1 MKMKII
7 NKDHLK
13 YPGILIL
20 VIFTGL
26 GIYSV
31 SFLGSDVTAT
41 LNNSTAIALK
51 TQHIIP
57 LELAQQLVQATQ
69 AACADQGF
77 PITVSILDRNGV
89 DILLAREDGAT
100 GASVEV
106 ARDKAY
112 AAVGFNNPTSA
123 LEDRVETTGF
133 GILTVEEFTVLPG
146 GLPIEAGDEL
156 IGGIGVSGAP
166 GGEIDEN
173 CAEAGLDA
181 ISPSLSSVNRVNP
194 SNSTNNSLVNGTD

>member
-1 MKMKII
+1 M
-7 NKDHLK
+7 
-13 YPGILIL
+13 
-20 VIFTGL
+20 
-26 GIYSV
+26 
-31 SFLGSDVTAT
+31 GSDVRAT
-41 LNNSTAIALK
+41 VHNSTSIAIK
-51 TQHIIP
+51 TRHVIP
-57 LELAQQLVQATQ
+57 LRLAQQLVEATQ

-77 PITVSILDRNGV
+77 PITVSVLDRNGV

-100 GASVEV
+100 DASVEV

-112 AAVGFNNPTSA
+112 TAVGFNNPTSA

-133 GILTVEEFTVLPG
+133 GILTVDGFTVLPG

-173 CAEAGLDA
+173 CAEAGLEA
-181 ISPSLSSVNRVNP
+181 IGPSLSRVNVSNP
-194 SNSTNNSLVNGTD
+194 SNPINNSLVNSST

>member
-1 MKMKII
+1 MNIL
-7 NKDHLK
+7 NKHHIK
-13 YPGILIL
+13 YPGVLILI
-20 VIFTGL
+20 IFSGFA
-26 GIYSV
+26 ISSV
-31 SFLGSDVTAT
+31 SFLGSDATAT
-41 LNNSTAIALK
+41 TNNSTTIALK

-57 LELAQQLVQATQ
+57 LKLAEQLVEATQ
-69 AACADQGF
+69 AACAEQGF

-133 GILTVEEFTVLPG
+133 GILTVEGFTVLPG
-146 GLPIEAGDEL
+146 GLPIETGGNEL
-156 IGGIGVSGAP
+156 IGAIGVSGAP

-173 CAEAGLDA
+173 CAEAGLQA
-181 ISPSLSSVNRVNP
+181 IAPSLSGVNTSDTSNASNTSAV
-194 SNSTNNSLVNGTD
+194 NSTG

>member
-1 MKMKII
+1 MKMNIL
-7 NKDHLK
+7 NTNQLK
-13 YPGILIL
+13 YSGVLILI
-20 VIFTGL
+20 IFSGL
-26 GIYSV
+26 GISFV
-31 SFLGSDVTAT
+31 SFLGSDAQAT
-41 LNNSTAIALK
+41 VHNSTSIALK
-51 TQHIIP
+51 TQHVIP
-57 LELAQQLVQATQ
+57 LKLAQQLVEATQ

-77 PITVSILDRNGV
+77 PITVSVLDRNGV

-133 GILTVEEFTVLPG
+133 GILTVEGFTVLPG

-173 CAEAGLDA
+173 CAEAGLEA
-181 ISPSLSSVNRVNP
+181 IAPSLSRVNT
-194 SNSTNNSLVNGTD
+194 SNHSNPTNNSLVNSTN

>member
-1 MKMKII
+1 MKINI
-7 NKDHLK
+7 LNTDRLK
-13 YPGILIL
+13 YSGFFILI
-20 VIFTGL
+20 IFSGL
-26 GIYSV
+26 GISFV
-31 SFLGSDVTAT
+31 SYLANDVKAT
-41 LNNSTAIALK
+41 MHNSTLISLK
-51 TQHIIP
+51 TQHMIP
-57 LELAQQLVQATQ
+57 LKLAQQLVAATQ

-77 PITVSILDRNGV
+77 PITVSVLDRDGV

-123 LEDRVETTGF
+123 LEDRVKTTGF
-133 GILTVEEFTVLPG
+133 GILTVEGFTVLPG

-166 GGEIDEN
+166 GGDIDEN
-173 CAEAGLDA
+173 CAEAGLEA
-181 ISPSLSSVNRVNP
+181 IAPSLSSVNTSNISNP
-194 SNSTNNSLVNGTD
+194 INNSSVNNTR

>member
-1 MKMKII
+1 MNIL
-7 NKDHLK
+7 NKDHLR

-20 VIFTGL
+20 IIFAGL
-26 GIYSV
+26 GISFV
-31 SFLGSDVTAT
+31 SFLGSDATASI
-41 LNNSTAIALK
+41 NNSTTVTLK

-57 LELAQQLVQATQ
+57 LKLAQQLVEATQ

-77 PITVSILDRNGV
+77 PITVSVLDRNGV
-89 DILLAREDGAT
+89 DILLARGDGAT

-123 LEDRVETTGF
+123 LEDRVKTTGF
-133 GILTVEEFTVLPG
+133 GILTVEGFTVLPG
-146 GLPIEAGDEL
+146 GLPIETGDDEL
-156 IGGIGVSGAP
+156 IGAIGVSGAP

-173 CAEAGLDA
+173 CAEAGLEA
-181 ISPSLSSVNRVNP
+181 IAPSLSRVNTSEP
-194 SNSTNNSLVNGTD
+194 SHSNNNSLVNSTG

>member
-1 MKMKII
+1 MNKP
-7 NKDHLK
+7 NKDHIK
-13 YPGILIL
+13 CQGILIL
-20 VIFTGL
+20 ILFTGL
-26 GIYSV
+26 GIASV
-31 SFLGSDVTAT
+31 SYLGSDAAAT
-41 LNNSTAIALK
+41 INNSTTVALK

-57 LELAQQLVQATQ
+57 LKLAQQLVDATQ

-112 AAVGFNNPTSA
+112 AAVGFNNPTSS

-133 GILTVEEFTVLPG
+133 GILTVEGFTVLPG
-146 GLPIEAGDEL
+146 GLPIETTENEL
-156 IGGIGVSGAP
+156 IGAIGVSGAP

-173 CAEAGLDA
+173 CAEAGLVA
-181 ISPSLSSVNRVNP
+181 IAPSLSRGNATDT
-194 SNSTNNSLVNGTD
+194 SNSNNTS